1 MADVNL
7 IEKIQVTKFNIDT
20 IKGQVSYGCGDPSKL
35 RSGDNVYRL
44 DLLGDEH
51 IATRD
56 YIVNL
61 IRAGTSV
68 SGLKLSSDGR
78 LIESYAEVEQLEKKK
93 AKAADA
99 IKKIVEKE
107 IEAKG
112 IFNYSLNIDGNHD
125 PLPIEKLAAE
135 YSDNDDAYEIACTIR
150 KLSQELAKEHCY
162 VSGGYF
168 VSDEHDDFLVGKPG
182 EVVRALTS
190 TVQEMA
196 CVQDIELSDDDIQS
210 ALKNRGLPYK
220 PGTLQEVA
228 WNYRLESYG
237 GDIDRAL
244 EEYGG
249 ACNRQ
254 GAPIWVICGK
264 YNPQNPIDAS
274 EAMLAMYHND
284 KEACYGESGIY
295 LDDAAVRVLLKYYA
309 KVHAKKEPYGH
320 YGDGST
326 PDEEITRT
334 FKRLFKNVECLKEM
348 GHKANNPQETFKNFV
363 SAANS
368 VRSIPEIEVHTK
380 SFSQY
385 IDMVLAMQEIM
396 YKDSSNIKWGGI
408 SDPYRL
414 NMDILYEGEA
424 RLTGTNIAVLEIPKA
439 CIKVEVYPMTLKVT
453 SIK

>member
-7 IEKIQVTKFNIDT
+7 IEKIPVTKFNLDT

-44 DLLGDEH
+44 DLLGDER

-78 LIESYAEVEQLEKKK
+78 LIESYTEVEQHDKKK
-93 AKAADA
+93 AKAADT

-112 IFNYSLNIDGNHD
+112 IFDYSLNIDGNHD

-135 YSDNDDAYEIACTIR
+135 YSDTMAADDIIH
-150 KLSQELAKEHCY
+150 KLSQEIAKEHGY

-168 VSDEHDDFLVGKPG
+168 VSDEIDYFSVGKPG
-182 EVVRALTS
+182 EVIRSLTE
-190 TVQEMA
+190 TVHEMA
-196 CVQDIELSDDDIQS
+196 CAQEIEIPESD
-210 ALKNRGLPYK
+210 
-220 PGTLQEVA
+220 
-228 WNYRLESYG
+228 LEKRDGVHSG
-237 GDIDRAL
+237 K
-244 EEYGG
+244 
-249 ACNRQ
+249 
-254 GAPIWVICGK
+254 GAPIWVLCGNF
-264 YNPQNPIDAS
+264 NPNNPIDAC
-274 EAMLAMYHND
+274 EALLATYHND
-284 KEACYGESGIY
+284 KEACYGEIGIY
-295 LDDAAVRVLLKYYA
+295 LDDAAVRALLKYYT
-309 KVHAKKEPYGH
+309 KVHTKKEP

-334 FKRLFKNVECLKEM
+334 FKRLFRNVECLKKM
-348 GHKANNPQETFKNFV
+348 GYKANNPQETFRNLV
-363 SAANS
+363 SAANF
-368 VRSIPEIEVHTK
+368 VRSRPEIETYTK

-385 IDMVLAMQEIM
+385 MDMVLALQEIM
-396 YKDSSNIKWGGI
+396 YKDPSNIQWGGI

-439 CIKVEVYPMTLKVT
+439 RIKVEVYPMTLKVT

>member
-1 MADVNL
+1 MADVSL
-7 IEKIQVTKFNIDT
+7 IEKIQVTKFNLDT

-35 RSGDNVYRL
+35 RSGDNVYHL
-44 DLLGDEH
+44 DLLGDER

-61 IRAGTSV
+61 LRAGTSV

-78 LIESYAEVEQLEKKK
+78 LIESYAEVEQLNKRK
-93 AKAADA
+93 AKAADS
-99 IKKIVEKE
+99 IKKIVENV
-107 IEAKG
+107 IEARG
-112 IFNYSLNIDGNHD
+112 IFNYSFNIDGIHE
-125 PLPIEKLAAE
+125 PLPIEKLAVE
-135 YSDNDDAYEIACTIR
+135 YSDTIEADAYEIDDIIH
-150 KLSQELAKEHCY
+150 KLSQELAKERGY

-168 VSDEHDDFLVGKPG
+168 ASDDIDEFFVGKPG

-196 CVQDIELSDDDIQS
+196 CAQEIEIPESD
-210 ALKNRGLPYK
+210 
-220 PGTLQEVA
+220 
-228 WNYRLESYG
+228 LEKRDGVHSG
-237 GDIDRAL
+237 K
-244 EEYGG
+244 
-249 ACNRQ
+249 
-254 GAPIWVICGK
+254 GAPIWVLCGNF
-264 YNPQNPIDAS
+264 NPNNPIDAS
-274 EAMLAMYHND
+274 EALLAMYHND
-284 KEACYGESGIY
+284 KEACYGEIGIY
-295 LDDAAVRVLLKYYA
+295 LDDAAVRALLKYYT
-309 KVHAKKEPYGH
+309 KVHTKKEP

-334 FKRLFKNVECLKEM
+334 FKRLFRNVECLKKM
-348 GHKANNPQETFKNFV
+348 GYKANNPQETFRNLV
-363 SAANS
+363 SAANF
-368 VRSIPEIEVHTK
+368 VRSRPEIETYTE

-385 IDMVLAMQEIM
+385 IDMVLALQEIM
-396 YKDSSNIKWGGI
+396 YKDPSNIQWGGI

>member
-7 IEKIQVTKFNIDT
+7 IEKIPVTKFNLDT

-35 RSGDNVYRL
+35 RSGDNVYHL
-44 DLLGDEH
+44 DLLGDER

-61 IRAGTSV
+61 LRAGTSV

-93 AKAADA
+93 AKAADT
-99 IKKIVEKE
+99 IKKIIEKE

-112 IFNYSLNIDGNHD
+112 IFNYSLNIDDNHD
-125 PLPIEKLAAE
+125 LLPIEKLAAE
-135 YSDNDDAYEIACTIR
+135 YSDTMAADDIIH
-150 KLSQELAKEHCY
+150 KLSQEIAKEHGY

-168 VSDEHDDFLVGKPG
+168 VSDEFDYFSVGKPG
-182 EVVRALTS
+182 EVIRSLTE
-190 TVQEMA
+190 TVHEMA
-196 CVQDIELSDDDIQS
+196 CAQEIEIPESD
-210 ALKNRGLPYK
+210 
-220 PGTLQEVA
+220 
-228 WNYRLESYG
+228 LEKRDGVHSG
-237 GDIDRAL
+237 K
-244 EEYGG
+244 
-249 ACNRQ
+249 
-254 GAPIWVICGK
+254 GAPIWVLCGNF
-264 YNPQNPIDAS
+264 NPNNPIDAC
-274 EAMLAMYHND
+274 EALLATYHND
-284 KEACYGESGIY
+284 KEACYGEIGIY
-295 LDDAAVRVLLKYYA
+295 LDDAAVRALLKYYT
-309 KVHAKKEPYGH
+309 KVHTKKEP

-334 FKRLFKNVECLKEM
+334 FKRLFRNVECLKKM
-348 GHKANNPQETFKNFV
+348 GYKANNPQETFRNLV
-363 SAANS
+363 SAANF
-368 VRSIPEIEVHTK
+368 VRSRPEIETYTE

-385 IDMVLAMQEIM
+385 IDMVLALQEVM
-396 YKDSSNIKWGGI
+396 YKDPSNIQWGGI

>member
-1 MADVNL
+1 MADVSL
-7 IEKIQVTKFNIDT
+7 IEKIPVTKLNIDT
-20 IKGQVSYGCGDPSKL
+20 IKGQASYGCGDPNKL
-35 RSGDNVYRL
+35 RSGDNVYRI
-44 DLLGDEH
+44 DCLGDER

-78 LIESYAEVEQLEKKK
+78 LIESYAEVEQLNKRK
-93 AKAADA
+93 AKAADS

-112 IFNYSLNIDGNHD
+112 IFNYSFNIDGNHD

-135 YSDNDDAYEIACTIR
+135 YLGCDDAYEIACTVR
-150 KLSQELAKEHCY
+150 KLSQELEKEHGY

-168 VSDEHDDFLVGKPG
+168 VSDEFDYFSVGKPG
-182 EVVRALTS
+182 EVIRVLAG
-190 TVQEMA
+190 TVHEA
-196 CVQDIELSDDDIQS
+196 CDPDIEIPESD
-210 ALKNRGLPYK
+210 LEKRGGVYK
-220 PGTLQEVA
+220 GEP
-228 WNYRLESYG
+228 
-237 GDIDRAL
+237 
-244 EEYGG
+244 
-249 ACNRQ
+249 
-254 GAPIWVICGK
+254 PIWALCGNF
-264 YNPQNPIDAS
+264 NPNNSIDAC
-274 EAMLAMYHND
+274 EALLSMYGNA
-284 KEACYGESGIY
+284 KESCYGEFGIY
-295 LDDAAVRVLLKYYA
+295 LDDAAVRVLVKYYD
-309 KVHAKKEPYGH
+309 KVHAKKPYGL

-334 FKRLFKNVECLKEM
+334 FKRLFRNVECLKKM
-348 GHKANNPQETFKNFV
+348 GYKANNPQETFRNLV
-363 SAANS
+363 SAANF
-368 VRSIPEIEVHTK
+368 VRSRPEIETYTK

-385 IDMVLAMQEIM
+385 MDMVLALQEIM
-396 YKDSSNIKWGGI
+396 YKDPSNIQWGGI

-439 CIKVEVYPMTLKVT
+439 GIKVEVYPMTLKIT

>member
-1 MADVNL
+1 MADVSL
-7 IEKIQVTKFNIDT
+7 IEKIKVTKFNLDT

-35 RSGDNVYRL
+35 RSGDNVYHL
-44 DLLGDEH
+44 DLLGDER

-61 IRAGTSV
+61 LRAGTSV

-93 AKAADA
+93 AKAADT
-99 IKKIVEKE
+99 IKKIIEKE

-112 IFNYSLNIDGNHD
+112 IFNYSLNIDDNHD
-125 PLPIEKLAAE
+125 LLPIEKLAAE
-135 YSDNDDAYEIACTIR
+135 YSDCDDAYEIACTIR
-150 KLSQELAKEHCY
+150 KLSQEIAKEHGY

-168 VSDEHDDFLVGKPG
+168 VSDELDYFSVGKPG
-182 EVVRALTS
+182 EVIRSLTE
-190 TVQEMA
+190 TVHEMA
-196 CVQDIELSDDDIQS
+196 CAQEIEIPES
-210 ALKNRGLPYK
+210 ALEKRDGVHSGK
-220 PGTLQEVA
+220 
-228 WNYRLESYG
+228 
-237 GDIDRAL
+237 
-244 EEYGG
+244 
-249 ACNRQ
+249 
-254 GAPIWVICGK
+254 GAPIWVLCGNF
-264 YNPQNPIDAS
+264 NPNNPIDAS
-274 EAMLAMYHND
+274 EALLAMYHND
-284 KEACYGESGIY
+284 KEACYGEIGIY
-295 LDDAAVRVLLKYYA
+295 LDDAAVRALLKYYT
-309 KVHAKKEPYGH
+309 KVHTKKEP

-334 FKRLFKNVECLKEM
+334 FKRLFRNVECLKKM
-348 GHKANNPQETFKNFV
+348 GYKANNPQETFRNLV
-363 SAANS
+363 SAANF
-368 VRSIPEIEVHTK
+368 VRSRPEIETYTE

-385 IDMVLAMQEIM
+385 IDMVLALQEIM
-396 YKDSSNIKWGGI
+396 YKDPSNIQWGGI

>member
-1 MADVNL
+1 MADISL
-7 IEKIQVTKFNIDT
+7 IEKIPVTKFNIDT
-20 IKGQVSYGCGDPSKL
+20 VKKQVSYGCGDPSKL

-44 DLLGDEH
+44 DLLGDER

-78 LIESYAEVEQLEKKK
+78 LIESYAEVEQLNKRK
-93 AKAADA
+93 ARAADT
-99 IKKIVEKE
+99 IKKIIEKE

-112 IFNYSLNIDGNHD
+112 IFNYSLNIDDNHD
-125 PLPIEKLAAE
+125 LLPIEKLAVE
-135 YSDNDDAYEIACTIR
+135 YSDNDDVLEISCTIQ
-150 KLSQELAKEHCY
+150 KLSQELEKEHGY
-162 VSGGYF
+162 ISGGYF
-168 VSDEHDDFLVGKPG
+168 ISDEIDYFSVGKPG
-182 EVVRALTS
+182 EVIRSLTE
-190 TVQEMA
+190 TVHEMA
-196 CVQDIELSDDDIQS
+196 CDQEIEFSDDDIQS

-220 PGTLQEVA
+220 PGTVQEAA

-237 GDIDRAL
+237 GDIDRAI

-274 EAMLAMYHND
+274 EALLAMYHND

-309 KVHAKKEPYGH
+309 NVHAKKEP

-348 GHKANNPQETFKNFV
+348 GHKANNPKETFKNFV

-368 VRSIPEIEVHTK
+368 VRSIPEIEVHTE

-408 SDPYRL
+408 ADPYKR
-414 NMDILYEGEA
+414 NDWDEDQV

-439 CIKVEVYPMTLKVT
+439 CIKVEVYPMTLKIT
-453 SIK
+453 SIR

>member
-1 MADVNL
+1 MADVSL
-7 IEKIQVTKFNIDT
+7 IEKIQVTKFNLDT

-35 RSGDNVYRL
+35 RSGDNVYHL
-44 DLLGDEH
+44 DLLGDER

-61 IRAGTSV
+61 LRAGTSV

-93 AKAADA
+93 AKAADT
-99 IKKIVEKE
+99 IKKIIEKE

-112 IFNYSLNIDGNHD
+112 IFNYSLNIDDNHD
-125 PLPIEKLAAE
+125 LLPIEKLAAE
-135 YSDNDDAYEIACTIR
+135 YSDCDDAYEIACTIR
-150 KLSQELAKEHCY
+150 KLSQEIAKEHGY

-168 VSDEHDDFLVGKPG
+168 VSDELDYFSVGKPG
-182 EVVRALTS
+182 EVIRSLTE
-190 TVQEMA
+190 TVHEMA
-196 CVQDIELSDDDIQS
+196 CAQEIEIPES
-210 ALKNRGLPYK
+210 ALEKRDGVHSGK
-220 PGTLQEVA
+220 
-228 WNYRLESYG
+228 
-237 GDIDRAL
+237 
-244 EEYGG
+244 
-249 ACNRQ
+249 
-254 GAPIWVICGK
+254 GAPIWVLCGNF
-264 YNPQNPIDAS
+264 NPNNPIDAS
-274 EAMLAMYHND
+274 EALLAMYHND
-284 KEACYGESGIY
+284 KEACYGEIGIY
-295 LDDAAVRVLLKYYA
+295 LDDAAVRALLKYYT
-309 KVHAKKEPYGH
+309 KVHTKKEP

-334 FKRLFKNVECLKEM
+334 FKRLFRNVECLKKM
-348 GHKANNPQETFKNFV
+348 GYKANNPQETFRNLV
-363 SAANS
+363 SAANF
-368 VRSIPEIEVHTK
+368 VRSRPEIETYTE

-385 IDMVLAMQEIM
+385 IDMVLALQEIM
-396 YKDSSNIKWGGI
+396 YKDPSNIQWGGI

>member
-1 MADVNL
+1 M
-7 IEKIQVTKFNIDT
+7 
-20 IKGQVSYGCGDPSKL
+20 
-35 RSGDNVYRL
+35 
-44 DLLGDEH
+44 
-51 IATRD
+51 
-56 YIVNL
+56 
-61 IRAGTSV
+61 
-68 SGLKLSSDGR
+68 
-78 LIESYAEVEQLEKKK
+78 
-93 AKAADA
+93 
-99 IKKIVEKE
+99 
-107 IEAKG
+107 
-112 IFNYSLNIDGNHD
+112 
-125 PLPIEKLAAE
+125 
-135 YSDNDDAYEIACTIR
+135 
-150 KLSQELAKEHCY
+150 
-162 VSGGYF
+162 SGGYF

>member
-1 MADVNL
+1 MADVSL
-7 IEKIQVTKFNIDT
+7 IEKIQVTKFNLDT

-44 DLLGDEH
+44 DLLGDER

-61 IRAGTSV
+61 LRAGTSV

-93 AKAADA
+93 AKAADT
-99 IKKIVEKE
+99 IKKIIEKE
-107 IEAKG
+107 IEANG
-112 IFNYSLNIDGNHD
+112 IFNYSLNIDGNRD
-125 PLPIEKLAAE
+125 LLPIEKLAAE
-135 YSDNDDAYEIACTIR
+135 YLDYDDAYEIACVIR
-150 KLSQELAKEHCY
+150 KLSQELAKEHGY

-168 VSDEHDDFLVGKPG
+168 VSDELDYFSVGKPG
-182 EVVRALTS
+182 EVIRSLTE
-190 TVQEMA
+190 TVHEMA
-196 CVQDIELSDDDIQS
+196 CAQEIEIPESD
-210 ALKNRGLPYK
+210 
-220 PGTLQEVA
+220 
-228 WNYRLESYG
+228 LEKRDGVHSG
-237 GDIDRAL
+237 K
-244 EEYGG
+244 
-249 ACNRQ
+249 
-254 GAPIWVICGK
+254 GAPIWVLCGNF
-264 YNPQNPIDAS
+264 NPNNPIDAC
-274 EAMLAMYHND
+274 EALLATYHND

-408 SDPYRL
+408 ADPYRL

>member
-1 MADVNL
+1 MADVSL
-7 IEKIQVTKFNIDT
+7 IEKIQVTKFNLDT

-35 RSGDNVYRL
+35 RSGDNVYHL
-44 DLLGDEH
+44 DLLGDER

-61 IRAGTSV
+61 LRAGTSV

-93 AKAADA
+93 AKAADT
-99 IKKIVEKE
+99 IKKIIEKE

-112 IFNYSLNIDGNHD
+112 IFNYSLNIDDNHD
-125 PLPIEKLAAE
+125 LLPIEKLAAE
-135 YSDNDDAYEIACTIR
+135 YSDTMAADDIIH
-150 KLSQELAKEHCY
+150 KLSQEIAKEHGY

-168 VSDEHDDFLVGKPG
+168 VSDELDYFSVGKPG
-182 EVVRALTS
+182 EVIRSLTE
-190 TVQEMA
+190 TVHEMA
-196 CVQDIELSDDDIQS
+196 CAQEIEIPESD
-210 ALKNRGLPYK
+210 
-220 PGTLQEVA
+220 
-228 WNYRLESYG
+228 LEKRDGVHSG
-237 GDIDRAL
+237 K
-244 EEYGG
+244 
-249 ACNRQ
+249 
-254 GAPIWVICGK
+254 GAPIWVLCGNF
-264 YNPQNPIDAS
+264 NPNNPIDAS
-274 EAMLAMYHND
+274 EALLAMYHND
-284 KEACYGESGIY
+284 KEACYGEIGIY
-295 LDDAAVRVLLKYYA
+295 LDDAAVRALLKYYT
-309 KVHAKKEPYGH
+309 KVHTKKEP

-334 FKRLFKNVECLKEM
+334 FKRLFRNVECLKKM
-348 GHKANNPQETFKNFV
+348 GYKANNPQETFRNLV
-363 SAANS
+363 SAANF
-368 VRSIPEIEVHTK
+368 VRSRPEIETYTE

-385 IDMVLAMQEIM
+385 IDMVLALQEIM
-396 YKDSSNIKWGGI
+396 YKDPSNIQWGGI

>member
-1 MADVNL
+1 MTSVSL
-7 IEKIQVTKFNIDT
+7 IEKIPVTKFNIDT
-20 IKGQVSYGCGDPSKL
+20 IKGQISYGCGDPSKL
-35 RSGDNVYRL
+35 RSGDNAYHI
-44 DLLGDEH
+44 DCLGDER

-78 LIESYAEVEQLEKKK
+78 LIESYAEVEQLNKRK
-93 AKAADA
+93 AKAADSS
-99 IKKIVEKE
+99 KKIVENV
-107 IEAKG
+107 IEARG
-112 IFNYSLNIDGNHD
+112 IFNYSFNIDGIHE
-125 PLPIEKLAAE
+125 PLPIEKLAVE
-135 YSDNDDAYEIACTIR
+135 YSDTIEADAYEIDDIIH
-150 KLSQELAKEHCY
+150 KLSQELAKERGY

-168 VSDEHDDFLVGKPG
+168 ASDDIDEFFVGKPG

-196 CVQDIELSDDDIQS
+196 CAQDIEIPES
-210 ALKNRGLPYK
+210 ALEKRD
-220 PGTLQEVA
+220 
-228 WNYRLESYG
+228 G
-237 GDIDRAL
+237 GHSGKG
-244 EEYGG
+244 E
-249 ACNRQ
+249 
-254 GAPIWVICGK
+254 PIWVLCGNF
-264 YNPQNPIDAS
+264 NPNHPIDAC
-274 EAMLAMYHND
+274 EALLSTYRND

-295 LDDAAVRVLLKYYA
+295 LDDAAVRALVKYYD
-309 KVHAKKEPYGH
+309 KVHAKKPYGF

-326 PDEEITRT
+326 PDEEIART
-334 FKRLFKNVECLKEM
+334 FKRLFKNIDCLKKM
-348 GHKANNPQETFKNFV
+348 GYKANNPQETFRNLV
-363 SAANS
+363 SAANF
-368 VRSIPEIEVHTK
+368 VRSRPEVKTYTE

-396 YKDSSNIKWGGI
+396 YKDPSNIQWVGI

>member
-44 DLLGDEH
+44 DLLGDER

-78 LIESYAEVEQLEKKK
+78 LIESYAEVEQLNKRK
-93 AKAADA
+93 AKAADS
-99 IKKIVEKE
+99 IKKIVENV
-107 IEAKG
+107 IEARG
-112 IFNYSLNIDGNHD
+112 IFNYSFNIDGIHE
-125 PLPIEKLAAE
+125 PLPIEKLAVE
-135 YSDNDDAYEIACTIR
+135 YSDTIEADAYEIDDIIH
-150 KLSQELAKEHCY
+150 KLSQELAKERGY

-168 VSDEHDDFLVGKPG
+168 ASDDIDEFFVGKPG

-196 CVQDIELSDDDIQS
+196 CAQEIEIPES
-210 ALKNRGLPYK
+210 ALEKRDGVHSGK
-220 PGTLQEVA
+220 
-228 WNYRLESYG
+228 
-237 GDIDRAL
+237 
-244 EEYGG
+244 
-249 ACNRQ
+249 
-254 GAPIWVICGK
+254 GAPIWVLCGNF
-264 YNPQNPIDAS
+264 NPNNPIDAS
-274 EAMLAMYHND
+274 EALLAMYHND
-284 KEACYGESGIY
+284 KEACYGEIGIY
-295 LDDAAVRVLLKYYA
+295 LDDAAVRALLKYYT
-309 KVHAKKEPYGH
+309 KVHTKKEP

-334 FKRLFKNVECLKEM
+334 FKRLFRNVECLKKM
-348 GHKANNPQETFKNFV
+348 GYKANNPQETFRNLV
-363 SAANS
+363 SAANFVGS
-368 VRSIPEIEVHTK
+368 RPEIETYTE

-385 IDMVLAMQEIM
+385 IDMVLALQEIM
-396 YKDSSNIKWGGI
+396 YKDPSNIQWGGI

>member
-1 MADVNL
+1 MADVSL
-7 IEKIQVTKFNIDT
+7 IEKIQVTKFNLDT

-35 RSGDNVYRL
+35 RSGDNVYHL
-44 DLLGDEH
+44 DLLGDER

-61 IRAGTSV
+61 LRAGTSV

-93 AKAADA
+93 AKAADT
-99 IKKIVEKE
+99 IKKIIEKE

-135 YSDNDDAYEIACTIR
+135 YSDTMAADDIIH
-150 KLSQELAKEHCY
+150 KLSQEIAKEHGY

-168 VSDEHDDFLVGKPG
+168 VSDELDYFSVGKPG
-182 EVVRALTS
+182 EVIRSLTE
-190 TVQEMA
+190 TVHEMA
-196 CVQDIELSDDDIQS
+196 CAQEIEIPES
-210 ALKNRGLPYK
+210 ALEKRDGVHSGK
-220 PGTLQEVA
+220 
-228 WNYRLESYG
+228 
-237 GDIDRAL
+237 
-244 EEYGG
+244 
-249 ACNRQ
+249 
-254 GAPIWVICGK
+254 GAPIWVLCGNF
-264 YNPQNPIDAS
+264 NPNNPIDAC
-274 EAMLAMYHND
+274 EALLATYHND
-284 KEACYGESGIY
+284 KEACYGEIGIY
-295 LDDAAVRVLLKYYA
+295 LDDAAVRALLKYYT
-309 KVHAKKEPYGH
+309 KVHTKKEP

-334 FKRLFKNVECLKEM
+334 FKRLFRNVECLKKM
-348 GHKANNPQETFKNFV
+348 GYKANNPQETFRNLV
-363 SAANS
+363 SAANF
-368 VRSIPEIEVHTK
+368 VRSRPEIETYTE

-385 IDMVLAMQEIM
+385 IDMVLALQEVM
-396 YKDSSNIKWGGI
+396 YKDPSNIQWGSI
-408 SDPYRL
+408 ADPYRL

-424 RLTGTNIAVLEIPKA
+424 RLTGTSIAVLEIPKA

>member
-1 MADVNL
+1 MADVSL
-7 IEKIQVTKFNIDT
+7 IEKIQVTKFNLDT

-35 RSGDNVYRL
+35 RSGDNVYHL
-44 DLLGDEH
+44 DLLGDER

-61 IRAGTSV
+61 LRAGTSV

-93 AKAADA
+93 AKAADT
-99 IKKIVEKE
+99 IKKIIEKE

-112 IFNYSLNIDGNHD
+112 IFNYSLNIDDNHD
-125 PLPIEKLAAE
+125 LLPIEKLAAE
-135 YSDNDDAYEIACTIR
+135 YSDTMAADDIIH
-150 KLSQELAKEHCY
+150 KLSQEIAKEHGY

-168 VSDEHDDFLVGKPG
+168 VSDELDYFSVGKPG
-182 EVVRALTS
+182 EVIRSLTE
-190 TVQEMA
+190 TVHEMA
-196 CVQDIELSDDDIQS
+196 CAQEIEIPES
-210 ALKNRGLPYK
+210 ALEKRDGVHSGK
-220 PGTLQEVA
+220 
-228 WNYRLESYG
+228 
-237 GDIDRAL
+237 
-244 EEYGG
+244 
-249 ACNRQ
+249 
-254 GAPIWVICGK
+254 GAPIWVLCGNF
-264 YNPQNPIDAS
+264 NPNNPIDAS
-274 EAMLAMYHND
+274 EALLAMYHND
-284 KEACYGESGIY
+284 KEACYGEIGIY
-295 LDDAAVRVLLKYYA
+295 LDDAAVRALLKYYT
-309 KVHAKKEPYGH
+309 KVHTKKEP

-334 FKRLFKNVECLKEM
+334 FKRLFRNVECLKKM
-348 GHKANNPQETFKNFV
+348 GYKANNPQETFRNLV
-363 SAANS
+363 SAANF
-368 VRSIPEIEVHTK
+368 VRSRPEIETYTE

-385 IDMVLAMQEIM
+385 IDMVLALQEIM
-396 YKDSSNIKWGGI
+396 YKDPSNIQWGGI

>member
-1 MADVNL
+1 MADVSL
-7 IEKIQVTKFNIDT
+7 IEKIQVTKFNLDT

-35 RSGDNVYRL
+35 RSGDNVYHL
-44 DLLGDEH
+44 DLLGDER

-61 IRAGTSV
+61 LRAGTSV

-93 AKAADA
+93 AKAADT
-99 IKKIVEKE
+99 IKKIIEKE

-112 IFNYSLNIDGNHD
+112 IFNYSLNIDDNHD
-125 PLPIEKLAAE
+125 LLPIEKLAVE
-135 YSDNDDAYEIACTIR
+135 YSDNDDLYEIACTIR

-168 VSDEHDDFLVGKPG
+168 VSDELDYFSVGKPG
-182 EVVRALTS
+182 EVIRSLTE
-190 TVQEMA
+190 TVHEMA
-196 CVQDIELSDDDIQS
+196 CAQEIEIPES
-210 ALKNRGLPYK
+210 ALEKRDGVHSGK
-220 PGTLQEVA
+220 
-228 WNYRLESYG
+228 
-237 GDIDRAL
+237 
-244 EEYGG
+244 
-249 ACNRQ
+249 
-254 GAPIWVICGK
+254 GAPIWVLCGNF
-264 YNPQNPIDAS
+264 NPNNPIDAS
-274 EAMLAMYHND
+274 EALLAMYHND
-284 KEACYGESGIY
+284 KEACYGEIGIY
-295 LDDAAVRVLLKYYA
+295 LDDAAVRALLKYYT
-309 KVHAKKEPYGH
+309 KVHTKKEP

-334 FKRLFKNVECLKEM
+334 FKRLFRNVECLKKM
-348 GHKANNPQETFKNFV
+348 GYKANNPQETFRNLV
-363 SAANS
+363 SAANF
-368 VRSIPEIEVHTK
+368 VRSRPEIETYTE

-385 IDMVLAMQEIM
+385 IDMVLALQEIM
-396 YKDSSNIKWGGI
+396 YKDPSNIQWGGI

>member
-7 IEKIQVTKFNIDT
+7 IEKIPVTKFNLDT

-35 RSGDNVYRL
+35 RSGDNAYHI
-44 DLLGDEH
+44 DCLGDER

-78 LIESYAEVEQLEKKK
+78 LIESYTEVEQLDKKK
-93 AKAADA
+93 EKAADT

-112 IFNYSLNIDGNHD
+112 IFNYSLNIDGNRD
-125 PLPIEKLAAE
+125 LLPIEKLAVE
-135 YSDNDDAYEIACTIR
+135 YSDNDDLYEIACTIR

-274 EAMLAMYHND
+274 EALLAMYHND
-284 KEACYGESGIY
+284 KEACYGDSGIY

-326 PDEEITRT
+326 QDEEITRT

-385 IDMVLAMQEIM
+385 IDMALAMQEIM

-408 SDPYRL
+408 ADPYRL

>member
-7 IEKIQVTKFNIDT
+7 IEKIPVTKFNLDT

-44 DLLGDEH
+44 DLLGDER

-93 AKAADA
+93 AKAADT
-99 IKKIVEKE
+99 IKKIIEKE
-107 IEAKG
+107 IEANG
-112 IFNYSLNIDGNHD
+112 IFNYSLNIDGNRD
-125 PLPIEKLAAE
+125 LLPIEKLAAE
-135 YSDNDDAYEIACTIR
+135 YLDYDDAYEIACVIR
-150 KLSQELAKEHCY
+150 KLSQELAKEHGY

-168 VSDEHDDFLVGKPG
+168 VSDELDYFSVGKPG
-182 EVVRALTS
+182 EVIRSLTE
-190 TVQEMA
+190 TVHEMA
-196 CVQDIELSDDDIQS
+196 CAQEIEIPESD
-210 ALKNRGLPYK
+210 
-220 PGTLQEVA
+220 
-228 WNYRLESYG
+228 LEKRDGVHSG
-237 GDIDRAL
+237 K
-244 EEYGG
+244 
-249 ACNRQ
+249 
-254 GAPIWVICGK
+254 GAPIWVLCGNF
-264 YNPQNPIDAS
+264 NPNNPIDAC
-274 EAMLAMYHND
+274 EALLATYHND

-408 SDPYRL
+408 ADPYRL

>member
-1 MADVNL
+1 MADVSL
-7 IEKIQVTKFNIDT
+7 IEKIQVTKFNLDT

-35 RSGDNVYRL
+35 RSGDNVYHL
-44 DLLGDEH
+44 DLLGDER

-61 IRAGTSV
+61 LRAGTSV

-93 AKAADA
+93 AKAADT
-99 IKKIVEKE
+99 IKKIIEKE

-112 IFNYSLNIDGNHD
+112 IFNYSLNIDDNHD
-125 PLPIEKLAAE
+125 LLPIEKLAAE
-135 YSDNDDAYEIACTIR
+135 YLDNDDVWEISCTIQ
-150 KLSQELAKEHCY
+150 KLSQELEKEHGY
-162 VSGGYF
+162 ISGGYF
-168 VSDEHDDFLVGKPG
+168 VSDDFDYFYVGRPG
-182 EVVRALTS
+182 EVIRVLAG
-190 TVQEMA
+190 TVYEACAQE
-196 CVQDIELSDDDIQS
+196 IEIPES
-210 ALKNRGLPYK
+210 AIEKRDGVHSGK
-220 PGTLQEVA
+220 
-228 WNYRLESYG
+228 
-237 GDIDRAL
+237 
-244 EEYGG
+244 
-249 ACNRQ
+249 

-274 EAMLAMYHND
+274 EALLAMYHND

-295 LDDAAVRVLLKYYA
+295 LDDAAVRVLLKYYT
-309 KVHAKKEPYGH
+309 KVHTKKEPYGL

-326 PDEEITRT
+326 PDEELART
-334 FKRLFKNVECLKEM
+334 FERLFKNIDCLKKM
-348 GHKANNPQETFKNFV
+348 GYKANNPHETFRNLV
-363 SAANS
+363 SAANF
-368 VRSIPEIEVHTK
+368 VRSRPEVKTYTE

-396 YKDSSNIKWGGI
+396 YKDPSNIQWVGI

>member
-1 MADVNL
+1 MADVSL
-7 IEKIQVTKFNIDT
+7 IEKIQVTKFNLDT

-44 DLLGDEH
+44 DLLGDER

-93 AKAADA
+93 AKAADT
-99 IKKIVEKE
+99 IKKIIEKE

-112 IFNYSLNIDGNHD
+112 IFNYSLNIDDNHD
-125 PLPIEKLAAE
+125 LLPIEKLAAE
-135 YSDNDDAYEIACTIR
+135 YSDTMAADDIIH
-150 KLSQELAKEHCY
+150 KLSQEIAKEHGY

-168 VSDEHDDFLVGKPG
+168 VSDELDYFSVGKPG
-182 EVVRALTS
+182 EVIRSLTE
-190 TVQEMA
+190 TVHEMA
-196 CVQDIELSDDDIQS
+196 CAQEIEIPES
-210 ALKNRGLPYK
+210 ALEKRDGVHSGK
-220 PGTLQEVA
+220 
-228 WNYRLESYG
+228 
-237 GDIDRAL
+237 
-244 EEYGG
+244 
-249 ACNRQ
+249 
-254 GAPIWVICGK
+254 GAPIWVLCGNF
-264 YNPQNPIDAS
+264 NPNNPIDAS
-274 EAMLAMYHND
+274 EALLAMYHND
-284 KEACYGESGIY
+284 KEACYGEIGIY
-295 LDDAAVRVLLKYYA
+295 LDDAAVRALLKYYT
-309 KVHAKKEPYGH
+309 KVHTKKEP

-334 FKRLFKNVECLKEM
+334 FKRLFRNVECLKKM
-348 GHKANNPQETFKNFV
+348 GYKANNPQETFRNLV
-363 SAANS
+363 SAANF
-368 VRSIPEIEVHTK
+368 VRSRPEIETYTE

-385 IDMVLAMQEIM
+385 IDMVLALQEVM
-396 YKDSSNIKWGGI
+396 YKDPSNIQWGGI
-408 SDPYRL
+408 SDPHRL

>member
-7 IEKIQVTKFNIDT
+7 IEKIPVTKFNLDT
-20 IKGQVSYGCGDPSKL
+20 IKGQVSYGCGDLSKL

-44 DLLGDEH
+44 DLLGDER

-78 LIESYAEVEQLEKKK
+78 LIESYAEVEQPDKKK
-93 AKAADA
+93 AKAADT

-112 IFNYSLNIDGNHD
+112 IFNYSLNIGNHD

-135 YSDNDDAYEIACTIR
+135 YSDTMAADDIIH
-150 KLSQELAKEHCY
+150 KLSQEIAKEHGY

-168 VSDEHDDFLVGKPG
+168 VSDELDYFSVGKPG
-182 EVVRALTS
+182 EVIRRLTE
-190 TVQEMA
+190 TVHEMA
-196 CVQDIELSDDDIQS
+196 CAQEIEIPESD
-210 ALKNRGLPYK
+210 
-220 PGTLQEVA
+220 
-228 WNYRLESYG
+228 LEKRDGVHSG
-237 GDIDRAL
+237 K
-244 EEYGG
+244 
-249 ACNRQ
+249 
-254 GAPIWVICGK
+254 GAPIWVLCGNF
-264 YNPQNPIDAS
+264 NPNNPTDAC
-274 EAMLAMYHND
+274 EALLATYHND
-284 KEACYGESGIY
+284 KEACYGEIGIY
-295 LDDAAVRVLLKYYA
+295 LDDAAVRALLKYYT
-309 KVHAKKEPYGH
+309 KVHTKKEP

-334 FKRLFKNVECLKEM
+334 FKRLFRNVECLKKM
-348 GHKANNPQETFKNFV
+348 GYKANNPQETFRNLV
-363 SAANS
+363 SAANF
-368 VRSIPEIEVHTK
+368 VRSRPEIETYTE

-385 IDMVLAMQEIM
+385 IDMVLALQEVM
-396 YKDSSNIKWGGI
+396 YKDPSNIQWGGI

>member
-1 MADVNL
+1 MADVSL
-7 IEKIQVTKFNIDT
+7 IEKIQVTKFNLDT

-35 RSGDNVYRL
+35 RSGDNVYHL
-44 DLLGDEH
+44 DLLGDER

-61 IRAGTSV
+61 LRAGTSV

-93 AKAADA
+93 AKAADT
-99 IKKIVEKE
+99 IKKIIEKE

-112 IFNYSLNIDGNHD
+112 IFNYSLNIDDNHD
-125 PLPIEKLAAE
+125 LLPIEKLAAE
-135 YSDNDDAYEIACTIR
+135 YSDTMAADDIIH
-150 KLSQELAKEHCY
+150 KLSQEIAKEHGY

-168 VSDEHDDFLVGKPG
+168 VSDELDYFSVGKPG
-182 EVVRALTS
+182 EVIRSLTE
-190 TVQEMA
+190 TVHEMA
-196 CVQDIELSDDDIQS
+196 CAQEIEIPES
-210 ALKNRGLPYK
+210 ALEKRDGVHSGK
-220 PGTLQEVA
+220 
-228 WNYRLESYG
+228 
-237 GDIDRAL
+237 
-244 EEYGG
+244 
-249 ACNRQ
+249 
-254 GAPIWVICGK
+254 GAPIWVLCGNF
-264 YNPQNPIDAS
+264 NPNNPIDAC
-274 EAMLAMYHND
+274 EALLATYHND
-284 KEACYGESGIY
+284 KEACYGEIGIY
-295 LDDAAVRVLLKYYA
+295 LDDAAVRALLKYYT
-309 KVHAKKEPYGH
+309 KVHTKKEP

-334 FKRLFKNVECLKEM
+334 FKRLFKNVECLKKM
-348 GHKANNPQETFKNFV
+348 GHRANNPQETFKNFV

>member
-7 IEKIQVTKFNIDT
+7 IEKIPVTKFKLDT

-44 DLLGDEH
+44 DLLGDER

-93 AKAADA
+93 AKAADT
-99 IKKIVEKE
+99 IKKIIEKE
-107 IEAKG
+107 IEANG
-112 IFNYSLNIDGNHD
+112 IFNYSLNIDGNRD
-125 PLPIEKLAAE
+125 LLPIEKLAAE
-135 YSDNDDAYEIACTIR
+135 YLDYDDAYEIACVIR
-150 KLSQELAKEHCY
+150 KLSQELAKEHGY

-168 VSDEHDDFLVGKPG
+168 VSDELDYFSVGKPG
-182 EVVRALTS
+182 EVIRSLTE
-190 TVQEMA
+190 TVHEMA
-196 CVQDIELSDDDIQS
+196 CAQEIEIPESD
-210 ALKNRGLPYK
+210 
-220 PGTLQEVA
+220 
-228 WNYRLESYG
+228 LEKRDGVHSG
-237 GDIDRAL
+237 K
-244 EEYGG
+244 
-249 ACNRQ
+249 
-254 GAPIWVICGK
+254 GAPIWVLCGNF
-264 YNPQNPIDAS
+264 NPNNPIDAC
-274 EAMLAMYHND
+274 EALLATYHND

-408 SDPYRL
+408 ADPYRL